1 MTNIDLYLKNL
12 TAKDEQKAQEAANY
26 LVNSADIR
34 FFSELVAKSD
44 FLFDFVRNNVCKR
57 IEKAV
62 NKENFLNLI
71 KFFDIYSCYY
81 DDLFASILAKHA
93 NEDLTDKIFEMLESG
108 TYDQKA
114 YAAKYFSYIPDT
126 VAIDLLSKAAFFDD
140 ESLSYNAAEA
150 LGQMHDDISFKIAL
164 SNLNSEDDFEQ
175 LKAVKFFVAYGRD
188 YPLKEIFLALKKS
201 KMPENIAGQIP
212 YIVSLVEL
220 LNSENKQNAL
230 VVIDNILSGL
240 GEILP
245 LSDIFQFELY
255 EIIEYLLNQNKI
267 ENENSGKIA
276 EILLKAYAKFKLF
289 TENQEY
295 IFDEDK
301 DTKHEISSIQK
312 LLQAQ
317 SLDFWNNQKHIVLK
331 ELKASDDR
339 ILEVIPIVEEFGIT
353 EAVEDLKVLLESENE
368 IVVCEA
374 LTALKTLQAVD
385 GIDFGCVLARIT
397 NENIKAMIE
406 NLKG

>member
-12 TAKDEQKAQEAANY
+12 TAKDEQKAQEAAIY
-26 LVNSADIR
+26 LVNNADIH

-93 NEDLTDKIFEMLESG
+93 NEDLTDTIFELLEKG
-108 TYDQKA
+108 TNDQKA

-126 VAIDLLSKAAFFDD
+126 VAIELLGKAAFSDD

-150 LGQMHDDISFKIAL
+150 LGQMRDDISFEIAL

-175 LKAVKFFVAYGRD
+175 LKAVKFFVAYGRN
-188 YPLKEIFLALKKS
+188 YPLKEIFSALKKS

-220 LNSENKQNAL
+220 LNSENSIDAL

-255 EIIEYLLNQNKI
+255 EILEYLINTNKF

-276 EILLKAYAKFKLF
+276 EVLLKAYAKFKLF
-289 TENQEY
+289 SENQEY

-317 SLDFWNNQKHIVLK
+317 SVEYWNMQKHIVLK

-339 ILEVIPIVEEFGIT
+339 ILEVIQIVEEFGIV
-353 EAVEDLKVLLESENE
+353 EAVDDLKVLIGSENE

-374 LTALKTLQAVD
+374 LTALKALNATD
-385 GIDFGCVLARIT
+385 GINFDSILSRIT
-397 NENIKAMIE
+397 NDNIKAIIE

>member
-1 MTNIDLYLKNL
+1 MTDINMYLKNL
-12 TAKDEQKAQEAANY
+12 TGKDESKAQEAAMY
-26 LVNSADIR
+26 LVNSADIHL
-34 FFSELVAKSD
+34 FSELVSKSD

-62 NKENFLNLI
+62 NKDNVLNII

-93 NEDLTDKIFEMLESG
+93 NEDLTDKIFEMLENG
-108 TYDQKA
+108 TYDQRA
-114 YAAKYFSYIPDT
+114 YSAKYFSYIPDT
-126 VAIDLLSKAAFFDD
+126 IAIDLLSKAAFSDD

-164 SNLNSEDDFEQ
+164 SNLNSDDDFEQ

-188 YPLKEIFLALKKS
+188 YPIDEIFNALKKS

-212 YIVSLVEL
+212 YILSLVEL
-220 LNSENKQNAL
+220 LNSDKISNAL
-230 VVIDNILSGL
+230 FVIDNILSGL

-245 LSDIFQFELY
+245 LSEIFQFELY
-255 EIIEYLLNQNKI
+255 ELIECLIKKNNQ

-301 DTKHEISSIQK
+301 DTKYEISSIQK
-312 LLQAQ
+312 LLQGQ
-317 SLDFWNNQKHIVLK
+317 SNDFWNNQKHIVLK

-339 ILEVIPIVEEFGIT
+339 ILEVIPIIEEFGIV
-353 EAVEDLKVLLESENE
+353 EAVDELKQLVDSNNE
-368 IVVCEA
+368 IIVCEA
-374 LTALKTLQAVD
+374 LTALKTLNSLD
-385 GIDFGCVLARIT
+385 DINIGLILEKIK
-397 NENIKAMIE
+397 NPNIKAIIE